1 MKIKPK
7 GRKIYRYKTRFER
20 LKGFL
25 HDSRAVTLTILGT
38 GVLVFVG
45 YSIGA
50 PVMDFLKK
58 QEILIPASVVES
70 NTSSISETTAPT
82 EEPTQPPIKEHQKIC
97 GYYLEKSA
105 LSTMLT
111 LEKALQEIPEGIT
124 HVIIPLKAEGGRL
137 YYGTR
142 LADAGMCGAV
152 IAATPLETIYS
163 TIAEK
168 GFIPVASINTLED
181 SVYPQTYA
189 ESAYKIMGST
199 DKWLDD
205 APENGG
211 KPRLSPFSELTLDY
225 LSNLTDEI
233 VHAGFTVILCE
244 GLTFPDFT
252 EEELKKLDPEVS
264 ASDRALAL
272 ADVVNVMQDAAGDA
286 AFYVSVEGDAL
297 LTGEVELFDAADLF
311 TVTGVVVSVNTQSAL
326 QKQNIQNLLSDYS
339 CVLQL
344 EGEVDV
350 KTAAINGSYVL
361 RP

>member
-20 LKGFL
+20 MKGFL
-25 HDSRAVTLTILGT
+25 RDTRAVTMTVLGT

-58 QEILIPASVVES
+58 QEILVP
-70 NTSSISETTAPT
+70 TSIAETDVTQTSETHLST
-82 EEPTQPPIKEHQKIC
+82 EQSTQSTVKNHEKLC
-97 GYYLEKSA
+97 GFYLEKSA
-105 LSTMLT
+105 LSTKQT
-111 LEKALQEIPEGIT
+111 LEDALSAIPEGIT
-124 HVIIPLKAEGGRL
+124 HVIVPLKSEGGRL

-152 IAATPLETIYS
+152 IAATPIETIYS

-168 GFIPVASINTLED
+168 GFIPVASINALED

-189 ESAYKIMGST
+189 EAAYKITGST

-205 APENGG
+205 SPENGG

-225 LSNLTDEI
+225 LENLTEEI
-233 VHAGFTVILCE
+233 VHAGFSVIFCE
-244 GLTFPDFT
+244 GLTFPEFT
-252 EEELKKLDPEVS
+252 EEDIQNLDPRLS
-264 ASDRALAL
+264 SPDRDSAL
-272 ADVVNVMQDAAGDA
+272 ADVVNVMQTAAGDA
-286 AFYVSVEGDAL
+286 LFYVSIEGNSL
-297 LTGEVELFDAADLF
+297 LTGEAEFLRSHEALPL
-311 TVTGVVVSVNTQSAL
+311 TGVVVSVDAQTMQ
-326 QKQNIQNLLSDYS
+326 QKQKIQNQLSDYN
-339 CVLQL
+339 CILQL
-344 EGEVDV
+344 EGEGD
-350 KTAAINGSYVL
+350 TQSADIDGSYIL